1 MGRVFAVP
9 PSLTPALADALLP
22 RCNGR
27 SPTFGLLSR
36 DGTRGSAGRSAVI
49 PLRASGRILTFLR
62 LSERRLRG
70 RSASW
75 RFLLPYY
82 YSPPPRVRQHGP
94 QKITGRL
101 FIQTLQS
108 KRLTNGHGTIIIFFV
123 DCASGS
129 RTHDAEWCNGNTNDS
144 DSFILGSNPSSAA
157 TCLHSQEA

>member
-27 SPTFGLLSR
+27 TRTRPTFAR
-36 DGTRGSAGRSAVI
+36 WTRGSAGRSAVI
-49 PLRASGRILTFLR
+49 PLRASGRILTCLR

-94 QKITGRL
+94 QKITGRR